1 MNKLLFLFAAGLCFA
16 VGQTL
21 QCYKCDIGFWNLC
34 ITSKITCKD
43 GEHCFS
49 GLGTAAKYLDIKM
62 KGCLVVASCNQTED
76 VNFPS
81 NSNTSVYKMTKTCCN
96 SDLCNGAPRLPGGTS
111 LSLAVA
117 VMSALITARVLV

>member
-1 MNKLLFLFAAGLCFA
+1 MSNFLCFFF
-16 VGQTL
+16 T
-21 QCYKCDIGFWNLC
+21 
-34 ITSKITCKD
+34 
-43 GEHCFS
+43 
-49 GLGTAAKYLDIKM
+49 AKYLDIKM